1 MDGDDK
7 DEAPS
12 NALEGPHRQ
21 ARSRA
26 CNRTT
31 GSRRAG
37 ASRHGAA
44 EECVDEAQE
53 ECAIE
58 VQKKPKFVK
67 KCYEDKDPSNAL
79 E

>member
-1 MDGDDK
+1 MDGDGK

-44 EECVDEAQE
+44 EECVDKAQE

-58 VQKKPKFVK
+58 VQKNPEVVEKGYK
-67 KCYEDKDPSNAL
+67 DKAPSNAL

>member
-1 MDGDDK
+1 MDGDKK

-31 GSRRAG
+31 GIRRAG
-37 ASRHGAA
+37 ASLYGVA

-58 VQKKPKFVK
+58 VQKKPEVVEKG
-67 KCYEDKDPSNAL
+67 YEDKAPSNAL